1 MKIEILTRSVEKKP
15 EIITFLRNLKGFEAS
30 SGKAAAGGVEA
41 ELAREYILLTVTVPW
56 LADELIRIL
65 FTVRPVPFAPA
76 FYEIAG
82 DPKVI
87 VTCAA
92 RPLSRVIPA
101 LDVLEHLDLEAG
113 ELAGR
118 FETRWSSRDV
128 DISAAFEVMIQGG
141 VAVARVKFG
150 SHFRE
155 SEHHC
160 REVLSRV
167 GLTAGLSVFSDEK
180 RDFFKPAIVS
190 PVALTAA
197 VPADDEA
204 CAAFL
209 NRRPGNITYL
219 EATGE
224 YRVDLPGDGNYVVIS
239 GKNKH
244 SANVRI
250 YLETPWLL
258 DGALI
263 GVMGDLLGIK
273 RVEVARTITGLTIN
287 PDDLLRR
294 LEFVKGKDFLNF
306 GAAVNG
312 LEAAYDIGR
321 RNMKVWASLSWN
333 DSVNLKETF
342 VRIAEFTG
350 RVMQFAV

>member
-1 MKIEILTRSVEKKP
+1 MKIEILTRNVEKKT
-15 EIITFLRNLKGFEAS
+15 EIITFLRNLRGFEAS
-30 SGKAAAGGVEA
+30 SGKVTAEGVEA
-41 ELAREYILLTVTVPW
+41 ELAMEYILLTVTVPW
-56 LADELIRIL
+56 LADELIRSL

-82 DPKVI
+82 DPKAI

-92 RPLSRVIPA
+92 KPLSRVIPA

-118 FETRWSSRDV
+118 FETRWNSRDV
-128 DISAAFEVMIQGG
+128 DLSAAFEVIIQGR

-167 GLTAGLSVFSDEK
+167 GLTWGLSAFSDEE
-180 RDFFKPAIVS
+180 RGFVKPALIS
-190 PVALTAA
+190 PVALTATA
-197 VPADDEA
+197 SADDEA

-209 NRRPGNITYL
+209 NRCSGTVTYL
-219 EATGE
+219 EASRE
-224 YRVDLPGDGNYVVIS
+224 YRVDLPGDGNHLVIS
-239 GKNKH
+239 GKSRR
-244 SANVRI
+244 SADVHI
-250 YLETPWLL
+250 CLETPWLL
-258 DGALI
+258 DSPMISLI
-263 GVMGDLLGIK
+263 GDLFGFN
-273 RVEVARTITGLTIN
+273 RVEVARTITGLTLN

-294 LEFVKGKDFLNF
+294 LGFVKGKDFLIF
-306 GAAVNG
+306 GAAVDG
-312 LEAAYDIGR
+312 LEAGYDIGR
-321 RNMKVWASLSWN
+321 RNMKVWASLSWSEAGN
-333 DSVNLKETF
+333 SKETF
-342 VRIAEFTG
+342 VRIGEYTD